1 MSLHF
6 LAGIVGALAAA
17 AGTGVLVARCLRV
30 PNAALVAWTVAILGL
45 TISLGAQALGYGTGF
60 GAISF
65 RAMELGAQLIAPLA
79 LGIGLAELAGKTI
92 TARFAARLLLSAVG
106 IVALVV
112 LATDPLSA
120 AAFTKVWPAPG
131 IYYQI
136 FPNKLIEYVLTPATV
151 IVALIAIGVTAA
163 RPSRDPAWRD
173 ALPPAAAAAAAAL
186 MLSVPGMA
194 TLLKVTLPL
203 GSLFTGLCILAA
215 GATWFAGV
223 QVGRLRLYVLRQ
235 EPGGETGGRW
245 EPRRSWA
252 DAPDA
257 TGDFDPVAADDE
269 FGIYRGNGGAH
280 RQRDD
285 DLGYRDPGGYDE
297 QPAARDGLRDDPY
310 EGLYRDEARHPDEP
324 RYQDEDGYPQHSAYP
339 QNQGYAEEGY
349 QQDPRY
355 PDESGYP
362 QEGGYPQVAG
372 YPEQDGYPPHGGLGA
387 AEQQPAQLFGQIAI
401 YTLLEERVDDFD
413 RLTKQVVKQVRA
425 QEPDTLVYIV
435 HAVPSAPM
443 QRILYEV
450 YRDRAAYESHK
461 RQPYVIAFEADRR
474 PYVLATNII
483 ELGLQQAKVSPLPSV
498 SDLLADTG
506 FDLLA
511 DTGFGQPGYGPRSA
525 AGPPGGTTLGGTAPG
540 GRGAADG
547 GTMGGWAGGGPGS
560 RRRP

>member
-30 PNAALVAWTVAILGL
+30 PNAALAAWTVAIVGL
-45 TISLGAQALGYGTGF
+45 TISLGAQALGYGIGF
-60 GAISF
+60 GSISF
-65 RAMELGAQLIAPLA
+65 RAMEVGAQLIAPLA
-79 LGIGLAELAGKTI
+79 LGLGLAEVAGKTI
-92 TARFAARLLLSAVG
+92 TARFAARLLLTAVG

-120 AAFTKVWPAPG
+120 ATFTKAWPAPG

-136 FPNKLIEYVLTPATV
+136 FPNKLLEYVLAPATV

-163 RPSRDPAWRD
+163 RPREDPAWRD
-173 ALPPAAAAAAAAL
+173 ALAPAGSAAAAAL

-194 TLLKVTLPL
+194 TLLKVTAPL
-203 GSLFTGLCILAA
+203 GSLFTALCILAA

-223 QVGRLRLYVLRQ
+223 QVSRLRLSVLRQ
-235 EPGGETGGRW
+235 EPGGEADDRW

-269 FGIYRGNGGAH
+269 FGIYRGDGGAH
-280 RQRDD
+280 RQRDH
-285 DLGYRDPGGYDE
+285 DLDYRGPGGFDQQRAMGE
-297 QPAARDGLRDDPY
+297 DAY
-310 EGLYRDEARHPDEP
+310 EGLYRDEARYPDDA
-324 RYQDEDGYPQHSAYP
+324 RYRDEDRYPQRPGYTQDE
-339 QNQGYAEEGY
+339 GYA
-349 QQDPRY
+349 QDPRY
-355 PDESGYP
+355 PDEAGYPREAGYP
-362 QEGGYPQVAG
+362 QAAGYPEEGGYPPSGGHAAAG
-372 YPEQDGYPPHGGLGA
+372 E
-387 AEQQPAQLFGQIAI
+387 EPAQLFGQIAI

-413 RLTKQVVKQVRA
+413 RLTKEVVRKVRG

-450 YRDRAAYESHK
+450 YRDRGAYEAHK
-461 RQPYVIAFEADRR
+461 RQPYVTAFEADRR

-525 AGPPGGTTLGGTAPG
+525 PGPPRSTTVGGAMPGGGGAPGGGTT
-540 GRGAADG
+540 
-547 GTMGGWAGGGPGS
+547 GGWAAGGGGPGS

>member
-6 LAGIVGALAAA
+6 LVGIVGALAAA
-17 AGTGVLVARCLRV
+17 GGSGVLVARCLRV
-30 PNAALVAWTVAILGL
+30 SSAALVAWTVAIVGL
-45 TISLGAQALGYGTGF
+45 TISLGAQALGYGIGF
-60 GAISF
+60 GSISF

-79 LGIGLAELAGKTI
+79 LGLGLAELAGKTI
-92 TARFAARLLLSAVG
+92 TARFAARLLLTAVG
-106 IVALVV
+106 IVGLVV

-120 AAFTKVWPAPG
+120 TPFTKIWPAPG

-136 FPNKLIEYVLTPATV
+136 FPNKLLEYVLAPATV

-163 RPSRDPAWRD
+163 RPRQDAAWRD
-173 ALPPAAAAAAAAL
+173 ALVPVGAAAAAAL

-203 GSLFTGLCILAA
+203 GSLFTALCILAA
-215 GATWFAGV
+215 GATWLAGV
-223 QVGRLRLYVLRQ
+223 QVSRLRLDVLRQ
-235 EPGGETGGRW
+235 EPGGEADDRW

-257 TGDFDPVAADDE
+257 TGDFDQVAADDE

-285 DLGYRDPGGYDE
+285 DLDYRDLGGFDE
-297 QPAARDGLRDDPY
+297 QRAAADGFRDDPY
-310 EGLYRDEARHPDEP
+310 EGLYRDEARDA
-324 RYQDEDGYPQHSAYP
+324 RYQDEAGYPQHSGYS
-339 QNQGYAEEGY
+339 QDEGYA
-349 QQDPRY
+349 QDPRY
-355 PDESGYP
+355 PDEAGYP
-362 QEGGYPQVAG
+362 QERGYPQAAG
-372 YPEQDGYPPHGGLGA
+372 YPEEGGYPPRGGPAA
-387 AEQQPAQLFGQIAI
+387 AEEEQAQLFGQIAI

-413 RLTKQVVKQVRA
+413 RLTKEVVRKVRG

-450 YRDRAAYESHK
+450 YRDRAAYETHK

-498 SDLLADTG
+498 SDLLSDTG

-525 AGPPGGTTLGGTAPG
+525 VGPPGSSTVGGALPG
-540 GRGAADG
+540 GRRAADG
-547 GTMGGWAGGGPGS
+547 GTAGGWAGGGGPGS

>member
-6 LAGIVGALAAA
+6 LAGIVGVLAAA

-30 PNAALVAWTVAILGL
+30 PNAALVAWTVAIVGL
-45 TISLGAQALGYGTGF
+45 TISLGAQALGYGIGF
-60 GAISF
+60 GSISF
-65 RAMELGAQLIAPLA
+65 RAMELGAQLVAPLA
-79 LGIGLAELAGKTI
+79 LGLGLAELAGKTI
-92 TARFAARLLLSAVG
+92 TARFAARLLLTAVG

-120 AAFTKVWPAPG
+120 ATFTKAWPPPAT
-131 IYYQI
+131 YYQI
-136 FPNKLIEYVLTPATV
+136 FPNKLLEYVLAPATV
-151 IVALIAIGVTAA
+151 IAALIAIGVIAA
-163 RPSRDPAWRD
+163 RPRQDPAWRD
-173 ALPPAAAAAAAAL
+173 ALAPAGSAAAAAL

-203 GSLFTGLCILAA
+203 GSLFTALCILAA

-223 QVGRLRLYVLRQ
+223 QVGRLRLNVLRQ
-235 EPGGETGGRW
+235 EPGREADDRW
-245 EPRRSWA
+245 ERRRSWA

-280 RQRDD
+280 RQRGD
-285 DLGYRDPGGYDE
+285 DLDYRDPGGFGE
-297 QPAARDGLRDDPY
+297 QRATRDGFGDDAY
-310 EGLYRDEARHPDEP
+310 EGLYRDEARYPDDA
-324 RYQDEDGYPQHSAYP
+324 RYQDEDRFPPHSGYAQDQAYPDEAGYPREAGYPQAAGYP
-339 QNQGYAEEGY
+339 E
-349 QQDPRY
+349 
-355 PDESGYP
+355 ESGYP
-362 QEGGYPQVAG
+362 
-372 YPEQDGYPPHGGLGA
+372 PPGAPAAA
-387 AEQQPAQLFGQIAI
+387 AEEPAQLFGQIAI
-401 YTLLEERVDDFD
+401 YTLLEERVNDFD
-413 RLTKQVVKQVRA
+413 RLTKEVVRKVRGH
-425 QEPDTLVYIV
+425 EPDTLVYIV

-450 YRDRAAYESHK
+450 YRDRAGYETHK

-525 AGPPGGTTLGGTAPG
+525 AGPSGSTSVGGAMPG
-540 GRGAADG
+540 GRGAAG
-547 GTMGGWAGGGPGS
+547 GTTGGWAPGGEPGS